1 MISKR
6 ASFLAVLVLSVSAV
20 AADKPAKVAKDK
32 PAKAAADKPANSD
45 ALPLSTKSVE
55 ARHLMEK
62 AWVLEADQVEQVK
75 GLAVMRKIVHVD
87 PHFALAHQILAQTS
101 TEPAEQVKEQQAAV
115 ANKHYA
121 SPAEQTVID
130 WFQDAADHKL
140 IPAITSM
147 NSVLNQYPHDKW
159 LVFLANSWLTAQTQ
173 YERAAAVYERSG
185 IIDSPGL
192 INNAAYTY
200 AHMRQFDKAFVL
212 MDKYVALLPK
222 DANPQDS
229 YGELLRL
236 AGRFDQSLDHYRA
249 ALAIDPKFYWSQFGL
264 ADTYSLMGDEARARM
279 EYEVG
284 FRKFQPQPSDWVMFK
299 TREAMTYV
307 REGDF
312 KGADAAFQEIA
323 DYTHNQQMGQ
333 AEADTYRQMALYQ
346 TDSKRALY
354 FLGQA
359 EIAIH
364 EGTNAMR
371 ANIQQ
376 ETAQILR
383 ARLEIA
389 LKMGDKAAATAAL
402 ADLATLSG
410 DSDDKMIESA
420 YQGAAG
426 AVAYASYNYGEAIS
440 HLEEDTDSPT
450 SLRLLAAAYRKTED
464 GTSEKRVD
472 GVLANVNDMT
482 LEQAMIVPAFR
493 KCLKKPNCDA
503 GFRNASVKQ

>member
-1 MISKR
+1 M
-6 ASFLAVLVLSVSAV
+6 SVSAPV
-20 AADKPAKVAKDK
+20 FAGTAKP
-32 PAKAAADKPANSD
+32 PAKAAKPAANAAVSAPAHAD
-45 ALPLSTKSVE
+45 ALPLTTKSAE

-62 AWVLEADQVEQVK
+62 AWVLDADQVEQVK
-75 GLAVMRKIVHVD
+75 ALAVMRKIVHVD
-87 PHFALAHQILAQTS
+87 PHFALAHELLAQTS
-101 TEPAEQVKEQQAAV
+101 TDPAEQVKEQQAAV
-115 ANKHYA
+115 ANRRYA
-121 SPAEQTVID
+121 SPAEQAVID
-130 WFQDAADHKL
+130 WFQNAADHKL

-147 NSVLNQYPHDKW
+147 NSALNQYPHDKW

-185 IIDSPGL
+185 ITDSPGL

-212 MDKYVALLPK
+212 MDKYVAMLPH

-249 ALAIDPKFYWSQFGL
+249 ALALDSKFYWSQFGV
-264 ADTYSLMGDEARARM
+264 ADTYSMMGDEARARQ
-279 EYEVG
+279 EYETG
-284 FRKFQPQPSDWVMFK
+284 FRKFQPLPADWVMFK
-299 TREAMTYV
+299 TREAMTYI
-307 REGDF
+307 REGDY

-323 DYTHNQQMGQ
+323 DYTHKQQMGQ

-354 FLGQA
+354 FLSQA
-359 EIAIH
+359 EDAIH

-371 ANIQQ
+371 TNVQQ
-376 ETAQILR
+376 ELAQILR
-383 ARLEIA
+383 ARVEVA
-389 LKMGDKAAATAAL
+389 LKMGDKAGASAAL

-410 DSDDKMIESA
+410 DSDDKLIESA

-426 AVAYASYNYGEAIS
+426 ALAYASYNYGEAIT
-440 HLEEDTDSPT
+440 HLEEDADSPT

-464 GTSEKRVD
+464 ASGAKRVD
-472 GVLANVNDMT
+472 GLLANVNDLT

-493 KCLKKPNCDA
+493 KCLQKPNCDA
-503 GFRNASVKQ
+503 SFRNASVKQ